1 MDWTS
6 PTSFQLAALHEAL
19 LFAYPTHLD
28 FETLLMLRLNRS
40 YAVLAPVNATYENG
54 LLALLVRSRAEGWLD
69 KLVRAA
75 RQQRPQSPKLRL
87 LERSGELTEV
97 ELPEQAGVLED
108 IVRNSG
114 EFADLMT
121 WVKKLESL
129 GMRTC
134 RIENPVNTAQGT
146 GWLVGPDL
154 VLTNWHVID
163 QAILG
168 GSWKAQDFV
177 LRFDYA
183 VTAAGPQGGI
193 EQHLASA
200 WLVDSSPPAACELG
214 TGDGQADVETLD
226 FALLRLAQPVG
237 SQPGPTGEARGWAT
251 LDANRA
257 LPAERDLVFVV
268 QHPEGLPVKL
278 AAGDVAAVGAG
289 SFRFFHTA
297 DTKGGSSG
305 SVIVDARLQ
314 PVGLHHAGDAAY
326 NRGLIGKPE
335 RNQAVPIGLIA
346 ARLKAGG
353 HLVE

>member
-6 PTSFQLAALHEAL
+6 PSSFQLAALHEAL

-28 FETLLMLRLNRS
+28 FETLLTLRLNRS

-54 LLALLVRSRAEGWLD
+54 LLAVLVRARAEGFLD

-75 RQQRPQSPKLRL
+75 SQQRPRSPKLRL
-87 LERSGELTEV
+87 LERSGALAEV
-97 ELPEQAGVLED
+97 ELPAQAGVLED

-114 EFADLMT
+114 GFADLMT

-163 QAILG
+163 QALPG
-168 GSWKAQDFV
+168 GPWKAQDFV

-183 VTAAGPQGGI
+183 VTTAGPQGGI
-193 EQHLASA
+193 EERLASA
-200 WLVDSSPPAACELG
+200 WLVDCSPPAESELG
-214 TGDGQADVETLD
+214 TGDGQPNAEKLD
-226 FALLRLAQPVG
+226 FALLRLAQSVG
-237 SQPGPTGEARGWAT
+237 RQFGPNGEARGWLT
-251 LDANRA
+251 LNGGSA
-257 LPAERDLVFVV
+257 LPTVQDLIFVV
-268 QHPEGLPVKL
+268 QHPQGLPVKL
-278 AAGDVAAVGAG
+278 AAGDVAAVGTG
-289 SFRFFHTA
+289 GYRLFHTA
-297 DTKGGSSG
+297 DTQGGSSG
-305 SVIVDARLQ
+305 SVVVNAQLE

-326 NRGLIGKPE
+326 NRGLIGKPN

-353 HLVE
+353 HLGE